1 MGNSEE
7 KEGYNKEKETM
18 KLTFQTDEGD
28 LELYILEETKL
39 FGKNY
44 ILLTDDIDGDDGDFF
59 VLREEPSEEDAEEA
73 AYVEIEDEN
82 ELKAVIK
89 VFDELVED
97 FDLEV

>member
-1 MGNSEE
+1 MENSEE
-7 KEGYNKEKETM
+7 KEEYNTEKESM

-59 VLREEPSEEDAEEA
+59 VLREEPSEEDAEET